1 MDVRPLWGRTPGGGG
16 CSSAGSPCSPAD
28 RVFPIH
34 SAPRGSNNCTHR
46 DRTAVDVRPL
56 WGRTREVGVAL
67 PRVRHAHPRTGCF
80 RFIRPQGGRTTAR
93 TGTARP
99 WTFAPFGDVLGRW
112 GLLFRGFAMLTRGY
126 RVVRPPWGRIPAQP
140 THRRATG
147 RIPHGLHI
155 VVPWVA
161 SRTAGAS
168 SCHGPHSARSA
179 HRRVME
185 SHPRTAGT
193 SSCRGSHPH
202 TAGASS
208 CHGSH
213 SARPH
218 RADGPEGVALLCS
231 RG

>member
-1 MDVRPLWGRTPGGGG
+1 MFQLNVFCRRQKAVSLPSPSPRVAPPMDVRPLWGRTPGGGD

-46 DRTAVDVRPL
+46 S
-56 WGRTREVGVAL
+56 
-67 PRVRHAHPRTGCF
+67 
-80 RFIRPQGGRTTAR
+80 
-93 TGTARP
+93 ARP

-126 RVVRPPWGRIPAQP
+126 RVVRPPWGRIPARP

-168 SCHGPHSARSA
+168 SCHG
-179 HRRVME
+179 
-185 SHPRTAGT
+185 
-193 SSCRGSHPH
+193 
-202 TAGASS
+202 
-208 CHGSH
+208 SH

>member
-1 MDVRPLWGRTPGGGG
+1 MFQLNVFCRRQKAVSLP
-16 CSSAGSPCSPAD
+16 SPSP
-28 RVFPIH
+28 RV
-34 SAPRGSNNCTHR
+34 APPM
-46 DRTAVDVRPL
+46 DVRPL
-56 WGRTREVGVAL
+56 WGRTREVGIAL

-126 RVVRPPWGRIPAQP
+126 RVVRPPWGRIPARP
-140 THRRATG
+140 AHRRAVG
-147 RIPHGLHI
+147 RIPTRP
-155 VVPWVA
+155 V
-161 SRTAGAS
+161 
-168 SCHGPHSARSA
+168 
-179 HRRVME
+179 HRRVTG
-185 SHPRTAGT
+185 RTPHGRCIVVSRAALRTVGT
-193 SSCRGSHPH
+193 SSCRGPHPR
-202 TAGASS
+202 TVGTSS
-208 CHGSH
+208 CRRSH